1 MFKVNDYCVLRKA
14 EDAQVYTIEFMDG
27 FVVGLKWR
35 AGRDIMRTETDVCRI
50 MKPSEEQMKRF
61 LG

>member
-14 EDAQVYTIEFMDG
+14 EDAQVYTIEGIDG
-27 FVVGLKWR
+27 FVVKLKYLI
-35 AGRDIMRTETDVCRI
+35 GRNIARTETDVCRV
-50 MKPSEEQMKRF
+50 MKPSDAQMKRF